1 MNRGRFITL
10 EGIEGAG
17 KSTHLETIRRFL
29 ATKDT
34 EVMVTREPGG
44 TETAERIREI
54 LLDRREVM
62 DPETELLLMFAAR
75 AEHLKV
81 RIQPALN
88 NGIWVVCDRFTD
100 STYAY
105 QGGGRGFPM
114 ARIAALEDYVQ
125 GEFRPDLTILFD
137 VDAKTGLARARNRG
151 QADRFEQESIAFF
164 ERARGVFLDRAA
176 EEPARFRVI
185 DATQPIET
193 VQTMLMGVLTGF
205 FAESLLFP
213 K

>member
-1 MNRGRFITL
+1 MKRGRFITL

-29 ATKDT
+29 AGKDT
-34 EVMVTREPGG
+34 EVVVTREPGG
-44 TETAERIREI
+44 TETAERIRAI
-54 LLDRREVM
+54 LLDRRGVM

-81 RIQPALN
+81 KIQPALN

-114 ARIAALEDYVQ
+114 ARIAALEEYVQ
-125 GEFRPDLTILFD
+125 GRFRPDLTILFD
-137 VDAKTGLARARNRG
+137 VDAKTGLARAGNRG
-151 QADRFEQESIAFF
+151 QADRFEQESVAFF
-164 ERARGVFLDRAA
+164 ERARQVFLDRAA
-176 EEPARFRVI
+176 QEPARFRVV
-185 DATQPIET
+185 DATQPVET
-193 VQTMLMGVLTGF
+193 VHDALMGVL
-205 FAESLLFP
+205 AACCSQNED
-213 K
+213 

>member
-1 MNRGRFITL
+1 MKRGRFITL

-29 ATKDT
+29 ATKGA
-34 EVMVTREPGG
+34 EVVVTREPGG
-44 TETAERIREI
+44 TETAERIRAI
-54 LLDRREVM
+54 LLDRRGVM

-81 RIQPALN
+81 RIQPNLDK
-88 NGIWVVCDRFTD
+88 GVWVVCDRFTD

-114 ARIAALEDYVQ
+114 TRIAALEEYVQ
-125 GEFRPDLTILFD
+125 GGFRPDLTILFD
-137 VDAKTGLARARNRG
+137 VDAKTGLGRAGNRG

-164 ERARGVFLDRAA
+164 ERARQVFLDRAA
-176 EEPARFRVI
+176 QEPARFRLV
-185 DATQPIET
+185 DATQPVEA
-193 VQTMLMGVLTGF
+193 VHAALLSVLTAF
-205 FAESLLFP
+205 CFTHDA
-213 K
+213 